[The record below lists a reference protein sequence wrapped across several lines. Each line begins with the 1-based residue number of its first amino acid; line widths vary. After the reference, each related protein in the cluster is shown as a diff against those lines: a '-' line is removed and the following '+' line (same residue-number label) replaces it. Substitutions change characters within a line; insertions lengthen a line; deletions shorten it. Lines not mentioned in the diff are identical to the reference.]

1 MQDKAEQAA
10 MKRRARMLGFVKA
23 TLFGGLIFLL
33 PLGLIGYLVGKAVG
47 LAVTAGE
54 PVFRMLPR
62 TAFWLAMVPLFALLG
77 LLVVALLAG
86 LFARTQTGR
95 RFLDWI
101 ETSLFGGVP
110 QYQFMKS
117 MAEGVAKMESGPGWA
132 PVLVAGDAGWRIG
145 FIVEAVKQ
153 DWAVVFLPQSPSA
166 TVGEVVICPVSSLRA
181 MPQSMAHVTGIL
193 KRMGVGSAEALQTL
207 DLTLPE
213 RGLAPI
219 SGHVPTR
226 DVSEV

>member
-54 PVFRMLPR
+54 PVFKLLPH
-62 TAFWLAMVPLFALLG
+62 TAFWLAMIPLIALVALT
-77 LLVVALLAG
+77 LLALLAG
-86 LFARTQTGR
+86 LFARTKAGQ
-95 RFLDWI
+95 RFLDWV

-117 MAEGVAKMESGPGWA
+117 MAEGVAKMESGPGWE

-166 TVGEVVICPVSSLRA
+166 TVGGKVEWQGEDLLAIPA
-181 MPQSMAHVTGIL
+181 SMAHVMAVV
-193 KRMGVGSAEALQTL
+193 KRMGVGSAEALEGVEL
-207 DLTLPE
+207 SLPK
-213 RGLAPI
+213 RG
-219 SGHVPTR
+219 
-226 DVSEV
+226 